1 MTTCYFVSD
10 LHGSSLR
17 YEILFREIIRN
28 KPSFVFLGGDL
39 LPHIHRSARIDGK
52 DIPDFMRNYVIPGFK
67 EVRRKMGC
75 SYPEVFLI
83 MGNDDH
89 RIEESAFLEGEKVE
103 LWKYLNNSKFK
114 FGPYTFYGY
123 PFVPPTPFLLKDWEK
138 YDVSRYVDPGCIP
151 PTEGYRTVEP
161 DYDTDYSTIQQDIE
175 KLTANDNLDKAVFLF
190 HTPPY
195 QSLLDRAELDGKKFE
210 HVPLDAHVGS
220 IAVQRF
226 IEKKQPMLTLHG
238 HIHESTRLT
247 GHWKQEFGKTLSFN
261 AAHDGPGLSIIK
273 FKIDNPSDCERLI
286 FDE

>member
-10 LHGSSLR
+10 LHGSALR
-17 YEILFREIIRN
+17 YEILFREMIRN

-39 LPHIHRSARIDGK
+39 LPHIHRSVRIGGK

-75 SYPEVFLI
+75 NYPEVFLI
-83 MGNDDH
+83 LGNDDH
-89 RIEESAFLEGEKVE
+89 RIEESAFLEGEQIE

-138 YDVSRYVDPGCIP
+138 YDVSRYVDPGCVP

-161 DYDTDYSTIQQDIE
+161 DYDTEYSTIQQDIE

-210 HVPLDAHVGS
+210 HVPLDVHVGS

-226 IEKKQPMLTLHG
+226 IEEKQPMLTLHG

-247 GHWKQEFGKTLSFN
+247 GHWKQAFGKTLSFN